1 MKCNIWLT
9 LNNDNP
15 DLEDIA
21 KIRYELEE
29 ILRDDFPREIGI
41 CLSPKQWSAFLMNTS
56 RFEQRMISLYPRE
69 IMGFPVRL
77 IHLFS
82 PENLL

>member
-21 KIRYELEE
+21 KIRYELEDW
-29 ILRDDFPREIGI
+29 RNWY
-41 CLSPKQWSAFLMNTS
+41 LSFFQTMGSVFN
-56 RFEQRMISLYPRE
+56 EYIS
-69 IMGFPVRL
+69 I
-77 IHLFS
+77 
-82 PENLL
+82 

>member
-29 ILRDDFPREIGI
+29 ILREAGRI
-41 CLSPKQWSAFLMNTS
+41 
-56 RFEQRMISLYPRE
+56 
-69 IMGFPVRL
+69 
-77 IHLFS
+77 
-82 PENLL
+82 